1 MTFDVLRSIV
11 AAQFH
16 VHSEALL
23 PTTIIAALPGSD
35 RPYARTTLLIRLE
48 EWFQVRLH
56 ELTLCDAMSLGELAE
71 AIDDRCAGFRLQAAE

>member
-16 VHSEALL
+16 VHPDALRE
-23 PTTIIAALPGSD
+23 TTVIAALPGSD

-56 ELTLCDAMSLGELAE
+56 ELTLCDAMSLGELAD
-71 AIDDRCAGFRLQAAE
+71 AIDNKCDSFPLQAAE